1 MTGWISIL
9 IAFLVAGQYTLRVY
23 AKKIDEGTA
32 TELAVVPLQIS
43 DAQAL
48 ELRQDGAGIYFD
60 WGPDQQAYQ
69 AHIETK
75 PPDALDQILRHLPP
89 LSKKA
94 ASS

>member
-60 WGPDQQAYQ
+60 WGPDQQAHQ